1 MPQPPAITAHV
12 GVGQRDAVF
21 VELYLARSRR
31 LAPYAPT
38 DVGNTRLACDSVVSV
53 YNDRAMLLL
62 HGSVAPAPRS
72 FVRSRC
78 GSGTFHATGE
88 LRASAEV
95 AAFGA
100 AGAPRVSLTCQQGRG
115 EKQTRA

>member
-1 MPQPPAITAHV
+1 MIETQP
-12 GVGQRDAVF
+12 
-21 VELYLARSRR
+21 
-31 LAPYAPT
+31 
-38 DVGNTRLACDSVVSV
+38 SVAL
-53 YNDRAMLLL
+53 NCGAMLLL
-62 HGSVAPAPRS
+62 HDSVAPAPQS
-72 FVRSRC
+72 FVRRRC
-78 GSGTFHATGE
+78 GSGAFHATGE

>member
-1 MPQPPAITAHV
+1 MHV
-12 GVGQRDAVF
+12 VHSIFR
-21 VELYLARSRR
+21 ELD
-31 LAPYAPT
+31 LAPTAKAICDRVDT
-38 DVGNTRLACDSVVSV
+38 AQRLLSNCG
-53 YNDRAMLLL
+53 AMLLL